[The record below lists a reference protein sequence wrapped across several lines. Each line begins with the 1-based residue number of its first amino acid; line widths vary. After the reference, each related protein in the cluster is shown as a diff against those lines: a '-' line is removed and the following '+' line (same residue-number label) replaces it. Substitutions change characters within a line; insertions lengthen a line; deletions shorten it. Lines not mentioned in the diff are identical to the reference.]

1 MSLQRRQIESV
12 VAMALEEDAPFGD
25 VTSQTFVPATTTA
38 TAELVARE
46 PGIFAGAEVFEVA
59 MIALDDTVKVT
70 LLIADGDHFDT
81 GQVLARV
88 EGSAR
93 AILQAERV
101 ALNLVQRMCGV
112 ATLTARY
119 VEAVAGTDARVVDTR
134 KTTPGLRA
142 LERHAVRCGGGHN
155 HRYSLSDAVM
165 AKDNHLAVVDDIGA
179 AIRRARAELP
189 HTMHLE
195 VEVDR
200 LEQLDE
206 VLAAGPDTIM
216 LDNFSL
222 DDLVEGVRRID
233 GRAIVEASGGITLDT
248 IAAVAATGVD
258 VISVG
263 ALTHS
268 VRALDLGSGR
278 GRRRFAM
285 TYLDAAATTP
295 VRREVLEAMWPYL
308 TTTYGNPSSHHEVGE
323 AAARGLEA
331 ARRAVADIL
340 GARPAEITF
349 TSGGTEGANTAIK
362 GIALAS
368 PRGRHVIVSA
378 VEHPAVLESARWL
391 GRLGYDVTE
400 LGVDADGRV
409 APADLAAALRP
420 DTTLVSI
427 QYANNEVGT
436 IQPIAELTAVARAH
450 DVPFHTDAVQAAGW
464 LDLDV
469 GRLGVQALSL
479 SGHKVGAPK
488 GVGVL
493 WVARRTPIEPLIHGG
508 GQQRG
513 LRSGTEDVAGAVGMA
528 TALRLART
536 ADPAPVIARAA
547 TPSSPGWRG
556 RCPERPADGPPGR
569 EAARSRLVRAPGRQR
584 RVGAARPRAA
594 RRDLLQR
601 LRLRGGERRTLPRTD
616 RDGHPHRDRPDRA
629 AVHLRGRR
637 HRRGARTRRPTSSWR
652 P

>member
-1 MSLQRRQIESV
+1 
-12 VAMALEEDAPFGD
+12 
-25 VTSQTFVPATTTA
+25 
-38 TAELVARE
+38 
-46 PGIFAGAEVFEVA
+46 
-59 MIALDDTVKVT
+59 
-70 LLIADGDHFDT
+70 
-81 GQVLARV
+81 
-88 EGSAR
+88 
-93 AILQAERV
+93 
-101 ALNLVQRMCGV
+101 
-112 ATLTARY
+112 
-119 VEAVAGTDARVVDTR
+119 
-134 KTTPGLRA
+134 
-142 LERHAVRCGGGHN
+142 
-155 HRYSLSDAVM
+155 
-165 AKDNHLAVVDDIGA
+165 
-179 AIRRARAELP
+179 
-189 HTMHLE
+189 
-195 VEVDR
+195 
-200 LEQLDE
+200 
-206 VLAAGPDTIM
+206 
-216 LDNFSL
+216 
-222 DDLVEGVRRID
+222 
-233 GRAIVEASGGITLDT
+233 
-248 IAAVAATGVD
+248 
-258 VISVG
+258 
-263 ALTHS
+263 
-268 VRALDLGSGR
+268 
-278 GRRRFAM
+278 M
-285 TYLDAAATTP
+285 TYLDSAATTP

-400 LGVDADGRV
+400 LGVDAVGRV
-409 APADLAAALRP
+409 SPDDLAAALRP

-469 GRLGVQALSL
+469 GRLGVQALSV

-528 TALRLART
+528 TALRLTRT
-536 ADPAPVIARAA
+536 ADPTPVIARRDAFVARVEGSVLDARLTGHRVERLPGHASFVLPGVSGESVLLDLERHGVICSSGSACAA
-547 TPSSPGWRG
+547 GSDEPSHVLTAMGIPTESAQTALRFTFEADVTDEALNQAADELVAAVTGRLPVASPG
-556 RCPERPADGPPGR
+556 
-569 EAARSRLVRAPGRQR
+569 
-584 RVGAARPRAA
+584 
-594 RRDLLQR
+594 
-601 LRLRGGERRTLPRTD
+601 
-616 RDGHPHRDRPDRA
+616 
-629 AVHLRGRR
+629 
-637 HRRGARTRRPTSSWR
+637 
-652 P
+652 